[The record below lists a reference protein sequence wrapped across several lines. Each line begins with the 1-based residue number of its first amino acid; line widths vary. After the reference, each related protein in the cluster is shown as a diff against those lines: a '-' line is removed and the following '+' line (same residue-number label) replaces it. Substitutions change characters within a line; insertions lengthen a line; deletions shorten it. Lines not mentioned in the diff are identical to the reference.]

1 MELIKKLSEGRD
13 LSSEEAE
20 QAMEGMISG
29 SFTPAQTAG
38 MLVALKMK
46 GETVEEIAA
55 FASVMRKHAVKITPK
70 EGRLVDTCG
79 TGGDSLHTFNI
90 STAAALIACGAGVPI
105 AKHGNRSVS
114 GKSGSA
120 DVLEALGARILP
132 PKQVEECL
140 DKTGFGFMFAPHF
153 HPAMK
158 NAMPAR
164 RELGIRT
171 VFNILG
177 PLSNPAGAHAQLL
190 GVFDAGVAVK
200 MAQVL
205 AMLGAGHAL
214 VVHSKGM
221 DEIGLGETQVFEV
234 KGGRISEYVLDAKK
248 LGIREREIPKA
259 HSGGES
265 AKIILGVLEGREG
278 AARDIALLNAAAAI
292 YVSGKAGSI
301 GEGLGMAAQSVDSGK
316 AMKKLDEIRK
326 FEGA

>member
-1 MELIKKLSEGRD
+1 MELMKKLSEGKN
-13 LSSEEAE
+13 LSTEEAG

-29 SFTPAQTAG
+29 SNTAAQTAG

-46 GETVEEIAA
+46 GETVEEIAS
-55 FASVMRKHAVKITPK
+55 FAKVMRKHAVKISPK
-70 EGRLVDTCG
+70 AGRLVDTCG

-90 STAAALIACGAGVPI
+90 STAAALIACGAGVAI

-120 DVLEALGARILP
+120 DVLEALGAKILQP
-132 PKQVEECL
+132 HQVEECMN
-140 DKTGFGFMFAPHF
+140 KIGFGFMFAPNF

-158 NAMPAR
+158 NVMPVR

-190 GVFDAGVAVK
+190 GVFDAGAAEK

-205 AMLGAGHAL
+205 AMLGTGHAL
-214 VVHSKGM
+214 VVHSDGM
-221 DEIGLGETQVFEV
+221 DEIGLGKTQVFEV
-234 KGGRISEYVLDAKK
+234 KDGKVAAYVLDAAK
-248 LGIREREIPKA
+248 LGFASREIPKA
-259 HSGGES
+259 HSAEES
-265 AKIILGVLEGREG
+265 AKIILGVLEGKKG
-278 AARDIALLNAAAAI
+278 AARDVAVLNAAAAI

-301 GEGLGMAAQSVDSGK
+301 GEGLAMAMQSVDSGK
-316 AMKKLDEIRK
+316 AMKKLEEIRK